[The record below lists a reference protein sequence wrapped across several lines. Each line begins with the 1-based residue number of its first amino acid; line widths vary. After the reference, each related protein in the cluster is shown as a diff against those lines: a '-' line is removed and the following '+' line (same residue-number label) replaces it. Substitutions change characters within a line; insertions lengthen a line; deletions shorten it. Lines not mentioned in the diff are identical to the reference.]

1 MMKLENKFIL
11 QYKNQNTNEKIYKIT
26 KENFADLEE
35 LFLSLLSLNIDLEKQ
50 LNKVYK
56 EEKYIYIK
64 TPNINSEIIKMFKKG
79 NEKEFHKFKNLEDV
93 IIQTVQYYLTSSS
106 KKDYTILYDNEIKK
120 HTALTKILIMYAI
133 NKNISLQDIELSL
146 RNSENISSFINKI
159 LNSKKEDFIIPEK
172 ENFGDLYKKIK
183 RIEDMDGLI

>member
-64 TPNINSEIIKMFKKG
+64 TPNINNEIIKIFKKG

-93 IIQTVQYYLTSSS
+93 IIQTIQNYLTSSS
-106 KKDYTILYDNEIKK
+106 KKDYTILYDDEIKK

-133 NKNISLQDIELSL
+133 NENSSLQDIELSL

-159 LNSKKEDFIIPEK
+159 LNSKKEDFIVPEK
-172 ENFGDLYKKIK
+172 EKFGDLYKKIK

>member
-64 TPNINSEIIKMFKKG
+64 TPNINSEIIKIFKKG

-93 IIQTVQYYLTSSS
+93 IIQTVQYYLASSS

-159 LNSKKEDFIIPEK
+159 FNSKKEDFIVPEK
-172 ENFGDLYKKIK
+172 EKFGDLYKKIK

>member
-1 MMKLENKFIL
+1 MMMLENKFIL

-56 EEKYIYIK
+56 EEEYIYIK
-64 TPNINSEIIKMFKKG
+64 TPNINSEIIKIFKKG

-146 RNSENISSFINKI
+146 KNSENISSFINKI
-159 LNSKKEDFIIPEK
+159 LNSRKEDFIVPDK

>member
-64 TPNINSEIIKMFKKG
+64 TPNINSEIIKIFKKG

-93 IIQTVQYYLTSSS
+93 IIQTIQNYLTSSL
-106 KKDYTILYDNEIKK
+106 KKDYTILYDDEIKK

-133 NKNISLQDIELSL
+133 NENSSLQDIELSL

-159 LNSKKEDFIIPEK
+159 LNSKKEDFIVPEK
-172 ENFGDLYKKIK
+172 EKFGDLYKKIK

>member
-1 MMKLENKFIL
+1 MKLENKFIL

-64 TPNINSEIIKMFKKG
+64 TPNINSEIIKIFKKG
-79 NEKEFHKFKNLEDV
+79 NEKEFNKFKNLEDV
-93 IIQTVQYYLTSSS
+93 IIQTIQNYLTSSL
-106 KKDYTILYDNEIKK
+106 KKDYTILYDDEIKK

-133 NKNISLQDIELSL
+133 NENSSLQDIELSL

-159 LNSKKEDFIIPEK
+159 LNSKKEDFIVPEK
-172 ENFGDLYKKIK
+172 EKFGDLYKKIK

>member
-1 MMKLENKFIL
+1 MKLENKFIL

-35 LFLSLLSLNIDLEKQ
+35 LFLSLISLNIDLEKQ

-64 TPNINSEIIKMFKKG
+64 TPNINSEIIKIFKKG

-93 IIQTVQYYLTSSS
+93 IIQTIQNYLTSSS
-106 KKDYTILYDNEIKK
+106 KKDYTILYDDEIKK

-133 NKNISLQDIELSL
+133 NENSSLQDIELSL

-159 LNSKKEDFIIPEK
+159 LNSKKEDLIVPEK
-172 ENFGDLYKKIK
+172 EKFGDLYKKIK

>member
-1 MMKLENKFIL
+1 MKLENKFIL

-64 TPNINSEIIKMFKKG
+64 TPNINSEIIKLFKKG

-93 IIQTVQYYLTSSS
+93 IIQTIQNYLTSSS
-106 KKDYTILYDNEIKK
+106 KKDYTILYDDEIKK

-133 NKNISLQDIELSL
+133 NENSSLQDIELSL

-159 LNSKKEDFIIPEK
+159 LNSKKEDFIVPEK
-172 ENFGDLYKKIK
+172 EKFGDLYKKIK